1 MAHPFEVGKTYRN
14 RQGEYVVLAID
25 GDRMTIRY
33 VGGGT
38 LVTSVSIQARIWE
51 NIQFERQMAR
61 AEERRRQAQEARLAA
76 RQQAIQS
83 RRARARP
90 AFAGFQESDFETKKR
105 GVAWSSREEVGK
117 ALTQYLN
124 RHTGGNFSHWLV
136 PYHPLIHVAQRGAY
150 YREVVERNVA
160 FFVALGE
167 SGVSFGLYV
176 GKPDGPAEA
185 EWPWSAFVAALAN
198 EEVCRLLRRAME
210 AHSFAMEVYT
220 TTINYG
226 RVARITVQGEGFVWQ
241 HEDAGQEV
249 TRTMSPAEVA
259 DYVRELAPEK
269 RCEVYLQRQVPLA
282 EAVKAGAGI
291 ADEIGAVFEA
301 LLPVYRASIGR

>member
-1 MAHPFEVGKTYRN
+1 MGHPFEVGKTYRN
-14 RQGEYVVLAID
+14 RQGEYVVLAIE
-25 GDRMTIRY
+25 GDKMTIRY

-76 RQQAIQS
+76 RQEAAQS

-105 GVAWSSREEVGK
+105 GVAWSSREELGK

-124 RHTGGNFSHWLV
+124 QRTEGNFSHWLV
-136 PYHPLIHVAQRGAY
+136 PHHPLIHVARRGAY

-176 GKPDGPAEA
+176 GKPDGPVEA
-185 EWPWSAFVAALAN
+185 GWPWSAFVAALAD
-198 EEVCRLLRRAME
+198 EGIGGGLRKAME
-210 AHSFAMEVYT
+210 AHSLAMEVYT
-220 TTINYG
+220 TEIKYG
-226 RVARITVQGEGFVWQ
+226 RVARITAQGEGFVWQ

-249 TRTMSPAEVA
+249 TRTMSLEEVA
-259 DYVRELAPEK
+259 GYVRDLAPEK
-269 RCEVYLQRQVPLA
+269 RCEVYVQRQVPVA
-282 EAVKAGAGI
+282 QAVKAGAAI
-291 ADEIGAVFEA
+291 ADEMGALLEA

>member
-14 RQGEYVVLAID
+14 RQGEYVVLAIE
-25 GDRMTIRY
+25 GDKMTIRY

-76 RQQAIQS
+76 RQEAAQS

-105 GVAWSSREEVGK
+105 GVAWSSREELGK

-124 RHTGGNFSHWLV
+124 QRTEGNFSHWLV
-136 PYHPLIHVAQRGAY
+136 PHHPLIHVARRGAY

-185 EWPWSAFVAALAN
+185 GWPWSAFVAALAD
-198 EEVCRLLRRAME
+198 EGIGGGLRKAVE
-210 AHSFAMEVYT
+210 AHNLAMEVYT
-220 TTINYG
+220 TEIKYG
-226 RVARITVQGEGFVWQ
+226 RVARITAQGEGFVWQ

-249 TRTMSPAEVA
+249 TRTMSLEEVA
-259 DYVRELAPEK
+259 GYVRDLAPEK
-269 RCEVYLQRQVPLA
+269 RCEVYVQRQVPVA
-282 EAVKAGAGI
+282 QAVKAGAAI
-291 ADEIGAVFEA
+291 ADEMGALFEA